1 VKLSINRNLSL
12 ISIVTLAL
20 NVFPLDLKSTAA
32 QEIPSIAKI
41 VNSDKVKPAILDV
54 KDLSL
59 KDIVKFNWG
68 FQGSLQGAGT
78 PNEFGVG
85 GFYPL
90 SIKRN
95 NVLFIDSQFNYNF
108 SDLNS
113 YTSLG
118 EGINVEGG
126 TVSTSTR
133 LGYRWLN
140 SNRSWMYGINAGYDS
155 RPTKLPIDTV
165 FFQQVALNL
174 EAVSNKWFASGYW
187 LVPIGEYGVNKN
199 LNDFESTTNRDLN
212 SIFPVDNLMVA
223 GFDIGYNLTPNL
235 KASAGYYYSE
245 SAVSKIT
252 DGGSARVK
260 IEYTT
265 VTGVT
270 TGINITYD
278 PAMHESWSAE
288 DFNISANI
296 KYRFGANNG
305 SKIAKN
311 KAQPELMPVI
321 KALSASPAN
330 RDVLVHDFGGCW
342 ADNYDPS
349 KGKWRGKFWSWNCR
363 DGISEEWGAIKPY
376 NSWRSYYTFVCG
388 PRNGCDG
395 HSDVPRP
402 GSVWKRRVYSRPWSE
417 GPIHSSHT
425 LAGGGKDTGT
435 WFYWE
440 DFTPVCEKPGIRC

>member
-1 VKLSINRNLSL
+1 VQLSINRNLSL
-12 ISIVTLAL
+12 VSIATLAL

-32 QEIPSIAKI
+32 QETPAIAKI
-41 VNSDKVKPAILDV
+41 LNSDKVKPAVLGV

-68 FQGSLQGAGT
+68 FQGSLQGAGST
-78 PNEFGVG
+78 SKFGVG

-95 NVLFIDSQFNYNF
+95 GVLFIDSQFNYNF
-108 SDLNS
+108 SDLDS

-118 EGINVEGG
+118 EGVNVEGG
-126 TVSTSTR
+126 AVSTSTR

-155 RPTKLPIDTV
+155 RPTKLPTDTV

-187 LVPIGEYGVNKN
+187 LVPVGEYGVHKN
-199 LNDFESTTNRDLN
+199 LNDFASTTNRDLN

-235 KASAGYYYSE
+235 KASAGYYHAE

-278 PAMHESWSAE
+278 PAMHESWSTE
-288 DFNISANI
+288 NLNISANI
-296 KYRFGANNG
+296 KYRFGAYNG

-321 KALSASPAN
+321 KALSASPEN

-349 KGKWRGKFWSWNCR
+349 KGKWRGKFWSWNCQ
-363 DGISEEWGAIKPY
+363 DGISEEWGAIQPRNKG
-376 NSWRSYYTFVCG
+376 WRSWYTFVCTQT
-388 PRNGCDG
+388 GCDR
-395 HSDVPRP
+395 SDVPRP
-402 GSVWKRRVYSRPWSE
+402 GSVWRRRTYQVPRNQGPRDWSHHL
-417 GPIHSSHT
+417 I
-425 LAGGGKDTGT
+425 GGSEKHDTWG
-435 WFYWE
+435 WWE
-440 DFTPVCEKPGIRC
+440 DWTPVCEKPGIRC